1 MTKNKV
7 IALKK
12 PGEFSADPLSEL
24 LRSGARKLITDAVEI
39 ELQQLLS
46 QYASLKN
53 EQGHHQVV
61 RNGYLPEREILT
73 GIGTI
78 KVKVPKIRDKSGQG
92 IKFNSSLLPPY
103 LRKTK
108 SMEEVLPWLYLKGIS
123 TGDFQEALQALVGS
137 GTKGL
142 SASVI
147 SRCKQAWEEEHRG
160 WNRRNLEDKRYVYIW
175 ADGVYFNIRS
185 DDAKQCIL
193 VIIGVTEHGRKE
205 FIAIE
210 DGYRE
215 SDQSWSELLLRIKS
229 QGLRYSPKLAVGDGA
244 LGFWKALS
252 KIFPET
258 VHQRCWVHKTANVL
272 NKLPK
277 MVQPKV
283 KQALH
288 EIWMAPTKEDAYKA
302 FGIAIKTYSDKY
314 PKAMECLKKDKEEM
328 LAFYNFPASHW
339 QHIRTSNPIESTFA
353 TVRLRTVK
361 TRGCVARHTILS
373 MVYKLGQSAQKRWRR
388 LRGFKLLADVI
399 RGVQFKDGERID
411 PVEDGELSR
420 AVV

>member
-1 MTKNKV
+1 MSKNKI
-7 IALKK
+7 IAFKK
-12 PGEFSADPLSEL
+12 PGEISEDPLTEL
-24 LRSGARKLITDAVEI
+24 LRNGARKLITSAVEV

-46 QYASLKN
+46 QYSSFKN
-53 EQGHHQVV
+53 AQGHQQIV
-61 RNGYLPEREILT
+61 RNGYLPEREIQT
-73 GIGTI
+73 GIGPVTVRI
-78 KVKVPKIRDKSGQG
+78 PKIRDKSGQG
-92 IKFNSSLLPPY
+92 IKFNSTLLPPY

-108 SMEEVLPWLYLKGIS
+108 SIEEVLPWLYLKGIS
-123 TGDFQEALQALVGS
+123 TGDFQEALHALVGT
-137 GTKGL
+137 GAKGL
-142 SASVI
+142 SASTI
-147 SRCKQAWEEEHRG
+147 SRCKRVWEEEHRD
-160 WNRRNLEDKRYVYIW
+160 WNRRNLENKKYVYIW

-185 DDAKQCIL
+185 EDAKQCIL

-229 QGLRYSPKLAVGDGA
+229 QGLMHPPKLAVGDGA

-252 KIFPET
+252 KVFPET

-283 KQALH
+283 KEALH

-302 FGIAIKTYSDKY
+302 FETALKTYSDKY
-314 PKAMECLKKDKEEM
+314 PKAMECLKKDKDEM
-328 LAFYNFPASHW
+328 LAFYDFPAAHW

-353 TVRLRTVK
+353 TVRLRTAK

-388 LRGFKLLADVI
+388 LRGFKLLAEII
-399 RGVQFKDGERID
+399 RGVQFKDGERIEQ
-411 PVEDGELSR
+411 VEEGELNR